1 MSRPLVALTATTE
14 IIRNALRARLN
25 AAYVSAFEAAGVLPL
40 ASPPL
45 GEGDSAGALLDR
57 VDGLVLTGGED
68 MDPSHYGADRH
79 PATGDANAARDRWEL
94 ALVEAALVRRVPVL
108 AICRGMQVL
117 NVALGGTLVQ
127 DIPAE
132 RPSDIQHDDSA
143 ARCRRVHPIVCE
155 PASRL
160 GQALGATALSVNS
173 SHHQSIDHVAPA
185 LRVSAR
191 APDGIIE
198 GVEAVDPEW
207 WVLGAQWHP
216 EELVTTAEPW
226 DRNLL
231 AAFTAAVR
239 RRAAFAE
246 GSLTAAPTSRD

>member
-25 AAYVSAFEAAGVLPL
+25 AAYISAFEAAGVIPL
-40 ASPPL
+40 AAPPL
-45 GEGDSAGALLDR
+45 AEADAAAALLDR

-68 MDPSHYGADRH
+68 MDPRLYGAERH
-79 PATGDANAARDRWEL
+79 PATGDPNASRDSWEL
-94 ALVEAALVRRVPVL
+94 ALVDAALIRRVPVL
-108 AICRGMQVL
+108 AICRGMQLL

-132 RPSDIQHDDSA
+132 RPTDIEHADSA
-143 ARCRRVHPIVCE
+143 ARRRRVHSIVCE
-155 PASRL
+155 PGSRL
-160 GQALGATALSVNS
+160 GEALGATRLSVNS

-185 LRVSAR
+185 LRATAH

-216 EELVTTAEPW
+216 EELVETPEPW

-239 RRAAFAE
+239 RR
-246 GSLTAAPTSRD
+246 TAARDGTLAGARPA